1 MLLRGGKF
9 RAEKWEK
16 TIFPISSQFDFQQIQ
31 KLNYLIFSLYMLK
44 IASTLNT
51 YSFIIYPHTILL
63 CASMHVLGV
72 LGGMDSRT
80 GVG

>member
-51 YSFIIYPHTILL
+51 YSFKNEKYVMMVVSKLHFYLGAISII
-63 CASMHVLGV
+63 
-72 LGGMDSRT
+72 
-80 GVG
+80 

>member
-16 TIFPISSQFDFQQIQ
+16 TIFPILSQFDFQQIQ

-51 YSFIIYPHTILL
+51 YSFKNEKYVMMVVSKLHFYLGAISII
-63 CASMHVLGV
+63 
-72 LGGMDSRT
+72 
-80 GVG
+80 